1 MPRNTPKTS
10 AEAKATLALHKDK
23 ITLKRY
29 LEISHFGK
37 QTRNRVL
44 NVCVYSVVI
53 LCSRKNKQLSVQNY
67 FLISNY
73 SMVCTMFQEVIFTH
87 AIILTC
93 FQKVF
98 WNMKK
103 FVSMASYISWQYQ
116 QIKNTSSLQ
125 TSAGKYAFLRRKVCF
140 QHKRNAQQ
148 EKIVASYL
156 WIYIHKSFK
165 MM

>member
-1 MPRNTPKTS
+1 MLWKTQMPRNTPKTS

-44 NVCVYSVVI
+44 NVCVYPVVI

-98 WNMKK
+98 
-103 FVSMASYISWQYQ
+103 
-116 QIKNTSSLQ
+116 
-125 TSAGKYAFLRRKVCF
+125 
-140 QHKRNAQQ
+140 
-148 EKIVASYL
+148 
-156 WIYIHKSFK
+156 
-165 MM
+165 